1 MAKATPAGSRR
12 GLPSRA
18 AVGTAGALPPAPHP
32 SPAQGLPGQSPV
44 LAHAP
49 GSGFGKEEVSPASA
63 VYVYMQ
69 KCKQNYI
76 KHSGGMARILQ
87 FIAGEGA
94 ENVLAMLKAK
104 IRKTLEVLLPSPSTS
119 PSFTMAEETQR

>member
-18 AVGTAGALPPAPHP
+18 AASTAGALPPAPHP
-32 SPAQGLPGQSPV
+32 SPAQWLPRQSPV
-44 LAHAP
+44 LAHTL
-49 GSGFGKEEVSPASA
+49 GSRLGKEEVSPLSA

-76 KHSGGMARILQ
+76 KHSGGMARTLQ

-104 IRKTLEVLLPSPSTS
+104 IRKTLEVLLPSPSIS